1 MTGTLKDIVMGEE
14 PVSLDKRIRRDLEG
28 KKPNE
33 VGDYFFALND
43 EASQLAIRDYIETK
57 PEEFRV
63 GFDNYVTLKIQP
75 LAKELARISDSW
87 KVDCA

>member
-1 MTGTLKDIVMGEE
+1 MTGTLKDIVMNEE
-14 PVSLDKRIRRDLEG
+14 PVSLAEHIKKDLDG

-33 VGDYFFALND
+33 VGNYFLALND

-87 KVDCA
+87 EVYCA